1 MELKTLWLGL
11 VVSMSI
17 FAVKTGVGWAYL
29 WGRCPKQHRLSAT
42 FLVFFSYVTLFGLV
56 FWLVSHVNLL
66 AHYDMLMPLWQ
77 NGVMLHWLVALLL
90 FLWGLFL
97 LKSPPC
103 ESRIPSSCGLENT
116 DFQSP
121 TCGDVPMRTGGR
133 SRGWLALVIPCPVC
147 LSVVL
152 MSVAGLVL
160 YFPEEALAATIG
172 LFAVFIAIAA
182 ISGIVL
188 LLGRKGTGGSW
199 ETSLGLIMCLMALY
213 FALTALLMP
222 HFSEISKI
230 YRMSVHAHHGNTED
244 FPLVLLGW
252 AAIAA
257 LTFVGFVWNTWNF
270 KKSVR

>member
-1 MELKTLWLGL
+1 MEAEQKRENRLRWFWGICL
-11 VVSMSI
+11 VI
-17 FAVKTGVGWAYL
+17 L
-29 WGRCPKQHRLSAT
+29 WGCAIALFVRANGHLSVQELLRYQPKNK
-42 FLVFFSYVTLFGLV
+42 V
-56 FWLVSHVNLL
+56 L
-66 AHYDMLMPLWQ
+66 AAFAM
-77 NGVMLHWLVALLL
+77 
-90 FLWGLFL
+90 WGLFL

-182 ISGIVL
+182 ISGLTL
-188 LLGRKGTGGSW
+188 LLGRKETGSAW

-252 AAIAA
+252 ATIAA
-257 LTFVGFVWNTWNF
+257 LTLVGFVWNTRNF
-270 KKSVR
+270 KKNAR